1 MIDRDLA
8 GELVRYGMGGVALAL
23 LYSAV
28 YWTLATQ
35 FGVPVLVAN
44 TLAFSVNLVASWFI
58 HSRWSFGNREASAD
72 TPAAWRRFF
81 IINVASYLLNSFWVW
96 LFVERL
102 QTSVALSI
110 VPVVTA
116 TPLLTFALTRAWI
129 FGRKL

>member
-8 GELVRYGMGGVALAL
+8 GELARYGMGGVALAL

-28 YWTLATQ
+28 YWTLAAQ
-35 FGVPVLVAN
+35 FGVPVLLAN

-58 HSRWSFGNREASAD
+58 HSRWSFGNRGTSAD
-72 TPAAWRRFF
+72 QHSAWRRFF
-81 IINVASYLLNSFWVW
+81 IVNAASYLLNSFWVW
-96 LFVERL
+96 LFVDKL
-102 QTSVALSI
+102 HTSVALSI

-116 TPLLTFALTRAWI
+116 TPLLTFAFTRAWI